1 MSTKTVNE
9 KDTMFKLDEVSAKLM
24 GDSKAAVDSIINMTN
39 QATAETQ
46 TVLTY
51 QQDIVKKSFDMWQSN
66 AQVYADFMVQASQR
80 VLDQSLDLRG
90 RMDQVTTDGF
100 KKNQGL
106 ITQERQVMLDAAEM
120 YQAQAQSAGEYAAKF
135 LTTTSK
141 MMTSTALFSDW
152 AAERVAKM
160 FTSISAN

>member
-9 KDTMFKLDEVSAKLM
+9 KDVLFKFDEMSAKFA
-24 GDSKAAVDSIINMTN
+24 GDSKAAVDSMIKVAD
-39 QATAETQ
+39 QVTAETQ

-51 QQDIVKKSFDMWQSN
+51 QQDVVKKGLDMWQSN
-66 AQVYADFMVQASQR
+66 AQVYADLMVQSSQR
-80 VLDQSLDLRG
+80 MMDQSLDLRG
-90 RMDQVTTDGF
+90 RVDQLVIDGF

-106 ITQERQVMLDAAEM
+106 VAQERQVMLDAAEV

-135 LTTTSK
+135 FTTASK